1 MESPPR
7 DGSYPIKGHGR
18 LFCVQTNF
26 AAQRRALEDGPA
38 HAFSDWPA
46 THFEIG
52 PSGVYSVWHE
62 GAFLYVGMAWAH
74 RDESNPRATGVFGR
88 LKSHASGRRSGDQ
101 FAIYVC
107 DRFVIPTLTQ
117 EDMSALAR
125 GVRLLDA
132 RTREY
137 IADHL
142 SYRVVITQDGPA
154 ARALE
159 LIVRREG
166 LPRSGRPQIN
176 P

>member
-1 MESPPR
+1 M
-7 DGSYPIKGHGR
+7 
-18 LFCVQTNF
+18 QTNF

-62 GAFLYVGMAWAH
+62 EAFLYVGMAWAH
-74 RDESNPRATGVFGR
+74 RDESNPRATGLFGR